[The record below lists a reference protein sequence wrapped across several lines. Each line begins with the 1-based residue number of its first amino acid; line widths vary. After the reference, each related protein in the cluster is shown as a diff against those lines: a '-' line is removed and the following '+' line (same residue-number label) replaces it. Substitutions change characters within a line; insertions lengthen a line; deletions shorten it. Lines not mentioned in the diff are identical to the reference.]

1 MDMIDQ
7 AVELRYSAR
16 REDVRE
22 VQRFALRGFPPARR
36 ALGARFLAG
45 AFGAGA
51 TVLAGLVI
59 PPHPARVLPPAALI
73 GLAVAVGL
81 LGSLV
86 ALWRGGRRM
95 YAWASEHPE
104 YRCVLSAAG
113 TANHRPDGT
122 SVVYGW
128 DVYAAWAETPNL
140 FVFVY
145 ANGRDLGWLPKRA
158 VLVPGELERLRGLL
172 GRNLSRVG

>member
-1 MDMIDQ
+1 MDMTDQ
-7 AVELRYSAR
+7 AVELHYSAKR
-16 REDVRE
+16 GDVRE
-22 VQRFALRGFPPARR
+22 VQRFALRRFPPARR
-36 ALGARFLAG
+36 ALGAHFLAG
-45 AFGAGA
+45 TSGAGA

-59 PPHPARVLPPAALI
+59 PPHPARGLPPAALI
-73 GLAVAVGL
+73 GFAVAVGL

-95 YAWASEHPE
+95 YAWASEYPE
-104 YRCVLSAAG
+104 YRCVVSAAG
-113 TANHRPDGT
+113 TANQRPDGT
-122 SVVYGW
+122 SAVYGW

-158 VLVPGELERLRGLL
+158 APVPGGLERLRGLL
-172 GRNLSRVG
+172 DRNLSRAG